1 MMFNNKKLLD
11 RLDQMLED
19 GINGTFTETSYDESR
34 LSSIESKWYRYLT
47 SSKLSSQKIN
57 LEREKIKELVTDIS
71 HQTKTPLTNIELY
84 TQLLQEQNLDETSK
98 FLADEILKQAL
109 KLEFL
114 IQSLIKT
121 SRLETGTLQFNP
133 KANSINNLIAKA
145 VDQAEKKALK
155 KNITVICEK
164 ESTTA
169 IFDLKW
175 TVEALFNIID
185 NAVKYTNENGTITIS
200 VKSYELF
207 ACISIQDNGIGI
219 AEEEQE
225 KIFGRFNRGS
235 NVSETE
241 GTGIG
246 LYLSREI
253 IEKQGGYIHLQ
264 SKLGEGSIFE
274 IYLPK

>member
-57 LEREKIKELVTDIS
+57 LEQEKIKELVTDIS

-84 TQLLQEQNLDETSK
+84 TQLLQEQNLDERSK
-98 FLADEILKQAL
+98 FLADEIQKQAL

-155 KNITVICEK
+155 KI
-164 ESTTA
+164 SR
-169 IFDLKW
+169 
-175 TVEALFNIID
+175 LF
-185 NAVKYTNENGTITIS
+185 VKR
-200 VKSYELF
+200 K
-207 ACISIQDNGIGI
+207 AQ
-219 AEEEQE
+219 Q
-225 KIFGRFNRGS
+225 
-235 NVSETE
+235 
-241 GTGIG
+241 
-246 LYLSREI
+246 
-253 IEKQGGYIHLQ
+253 Q
-264 SKLGEGSIFE
+264 SLI
-274 IYLPK
+274 

>member
-57 LEREKIKELVTDIS
+57 LEQGKIKELVTDIS

-98 FLADEILKQAL
+98 FLADEIQKQAL

-264 SKLGEGSIFE
+264 SKLGKGSIFE

>member
-19 GINGTFTETSYDESR
+19 GINGTFTETSYDERR

-98 FLADEILKQAL
+98 FLADEIQKQAL

-121 SRLETGTLQFNP
+121 
-133 KANSINNLIAKA
+133 
-145 VDQAEKKALK
+145 
-155 KNITVICEK
+155 
-164 ESTTA
+164 
-169 IFDLKW
+169 
-175 TVEALFNIID
+175 
-185 NAVKYTNENGTITIS
+185 
-200 VKSYELF
+200 
-207 ACISIQDNGIGI
+207 
-219 AEEEQE
+219 
-225 KIFGRFNRGS
+225 
-235 NVSETE
+235 
-241 GTGIG
+241 
-246 LYLSREI
+246 
-253 IEKQGGYIHLQ
+253 
-264 SKLGEGSIFE
+264 
-274 IYLPK
+274 